1 MSRLRFVRLLVVA
14 LMALPLS
21 GCMPSNPLDDKITV
35 IAYFPDSAGLFVGN
49 DVGVLGVPIGKI
61 TEIEPAGIEVKV
73 TMRVD
78 ADRAIP
84 ADAGAAVVARSV
96 ATDRYVELTPV
107 YSGGPKLADG
117 AEIERENTA
126 TPVDF
131 DEVLEALNTFAT
143 GISGSADGTQAI
155 RRIIEDGEAAFRG
168 KGALFNDT
176 ITSLADAVNGVSGH
190 RQELAETLTSL
201 DTLVNEIAANEGT
214 ARTFVQQVSR
224 ASRMLA
230 QERENFRS
238 ALRSLDDAVT
248 VVAEFAVTNRGQV
261 VQALDGTS
269 QVFRTMLRKQK
280 QLTEILEVLPLALQ
294 NLELVVTPDGRAP
307 VRVPP
312 SVILPFGTQIDALCD
327 KLPGPICDL
336 ISGSDPTNRV
346 PAGGGR

>member
-1 MSRLRFVRLLVVA
+1 MSRLLLRLLVVA
-14 LMALPLS
+14 LMALTLS
-21 GCMPSNPLDDKITV
+21 SCMPSNPLEDKITV
-35 IAYFPDSAGLFVGN
+35 VAYFPDSAGLFVGN
-49 DVGVLGVPIGKI
+49 DVGILGVPVGKI

-107 YSGGPKLADG
+107 YSGGPKLEDG
-117 AEIERENTA
+117 AEIQRDKTA

-143 GISGSADGTQAI
+143 GISGSKDGTKAI
-155 RRIIEDGEAAFRG
+155 QRIIEDGEAAFRG
-168 KGALFNDT
+168 KGELFNDT
-176 ITSLADAVNGVSGH
+176 ITSLADAVNGVAANREDLS
-190 RQELAETLTSL
+190 ATLISL
-201 DTLVNEIAANEGT
+201 DGLVEEIAQNEDT

-224 ASRMLA
+224 ASKMLA
-230 QERENFRS
+230 KERENFRS

-248 VVAEFAVTNRGQV
+248 VVADFAVTNRAQV
-261 VQALDGTS
+261 VKALGGTS

-280 QLTEILEVLPLALQ
+280 QLTEILEVLPLSLQ
-294 NLELVVTPDGRAP
+294 NLDRVVTDDGRAP

-312 SVILPFGTQIDALCD
+312 SVILPFGEQINALCD

-336 ISGSDPTNRV
+336 ISGFDPNNTWPTGAAR
-346 PAGGGR
+346 